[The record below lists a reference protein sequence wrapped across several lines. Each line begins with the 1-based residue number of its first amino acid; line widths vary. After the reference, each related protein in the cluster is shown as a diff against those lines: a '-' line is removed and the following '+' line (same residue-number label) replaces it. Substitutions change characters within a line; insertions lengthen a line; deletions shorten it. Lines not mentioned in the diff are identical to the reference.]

1 KRGVR
6 QYTCVANDEEKVK
19 LLESR
24 KKEVGANW
32 QRAVSGEI
40 FAVPAISKLVS
51 LAVIKFAT
59 LDPLGMG
66 VEMDGG
72 KPGWNDA
79 MNGLPG
85 LLGSGTPE
93 TFELL
98 RLLRF

>member
-1 KRGVR
+1 M
-6 QYTCVANDEEKVK
+6 
-19 LLESR
+19 
-24 KKEVGANW
+24 
-32 QRAVSGEI
+32 
-40 FAVPAISKLVS
+40 
-51 LAVIKFAT
+51 IKFAT

-98 RLLRF
+98 RLLRFLRVCVYFSARGSCQSPLQIFP

>member
-1 KRGVR
+1 MYAFTSP
-6 QYTCVANDEEKVK
+6 Q
-19 LLESR
+19 
-24 KKEVGANW
+24 
-32 QRAVSGEI
+32 
-40 FAVPAISKLVS
+40 VS

-98 RLLRF
+98 RLLRFLRVCMYFFARGSSQSPLQIFLEG

>member
-1 KRGVR
+1 MYAFSPP
-6 QYTCVANDEEKVK
+6 Q
-19 LLESR
+19 
-24 KKEVGANW
+24 
-32 QRAVSGEI
+32 
-40 FAVPAISKLVS
+40 VS

-98 RLLRF
+98 RLLRFLRVCMYFSREGLFIRLCRYFPKDRVRV

>member
-1 KRGVR
+1 MYAFTSP
-6 QYTCVANDEEKVK
+6 Q
-19 LLESR
+19 
-24 KKEVGANW
+24 
-32 QRAVSGEI
+32 
-40 FAVPAISKLVS
+40 VS

-66 VEMDGG
+66 VEMEGG

-98 RLLRF
+98 RLLRFLRVCTMYYVLVCIFFARGSCQSPLHIFP

>member
-1 KRGVR
+1 M
-6 QYTCVANDEEKVK
+6 CA
-19 LLESR
+19 
-24 KKEVGANW
+24 
-32 QRAVSGEI
+32 
-40 FAVPAISKLVS
+40 FASPQVS

-98 RLLRF
+98 RLLRFLRVILFCFLFY